1 MRERMLRNVSSGENA
16 LRLFLEKYER
26 DPRLLEAVYV
36 YWLGHETLI
45 HGEGFRTP
53 WGSSGRRILE
63 EELLQRGIDPRIID
77 ELEARASSLELYS
90 HFGGT
95 SFLAAV
101 PSLTKIMEKEGGRRP
116 ALADLVRSRI
126 SAMEAKERDLLSR
139 VADYL
144 LYIANL
150 GGQSWG
156 ATLDRVVDY
165 LRSEGVEENQLQ
177 DAFGTLYRAGAALFM
192 DYSTSRRGYEYH
204 FIYVRV
210 PPWTV
215 EALKS
220 LGGAAPQPQPQAATP
235 GPTEGTPAAQPP
247 PEASL
252 PPSREILEGVV
263 AGALQDLGFTA
274 RVNDRRPSRTG
285 SDVEVDVWAERPVGD
300 MKFTVYAS
308 CKNWNRDV
316 DRPVIDEEL
325 GRVLNL
331 REMPHLRVLV
341 VRSMGAPAK
350 EVARA
355 DGFLVIELGGAVDE
369 TNAARAREIIRS
381 KLRGIFVGIAPPELR
396 RLAEMVEDASRVL
409 SNIAGDLRSLAEGA
423 RFGADI
429 T

>member
-36 YWLGHETLI
+36 YWLGHEALI

-77 ELEARASSLELYS
+77 ELEAKARSLEL
-90 HFGGT
+90 
-95 SFLAAV
+95 FLYFDSTLASV
-101 PSLTKIMEKEGGRRP
+101 LSLTKMIEEKVVGGAP

-165 LRSEGVEENQLQ
+165 LRSEGVEENRLQ
-177 DAFGTLYRAGAALFM
+177 DAFGTLYRAGAVLFM
-192 DYSTSRRGYEYH
+192 EYSISRQGYEYYS
-204 FIYVRV
+204 IYVRV

-235 GPTEGTPAAQPP
+235 GPTGGTPAAQPP

-429 T
+429 A

>member
-1 MRERMLRNVSSGENA
+1 M
-16 LRLFLEKYER
+16 
-26 DPRLLEAVYV
+26 
-36 YWLGHETLI
+36 
-45 HGEGFRTP
+45 
-53 WGSSGRRILE
+53 
-63 EELLQRGIDPRIID
+63 
-77 ELEARASSLELYS
+77 
-90 HFGGT
+90 
-95 SFLAAV
+95 
-101 PSLTKIMEKEGGRRP
+101 
-116 ALADLVRSRI
+116 
-126 SAMEAKERDLLSR
+126 
-139 VADYL
+139 
-144 LYIANL
+144 
-150 GGQSWG
+150 
-156 ATLDRVVDY
+156 
-165 LRSEGVEENQLQ
+165 
-177 DAFGTLYRAGAALFM
+177 
-192 DYSTSRRGYEYH
+192 
-204 FIYVRV
+204 
-210 PPWTV
+210 
-215 EALKS
+215 
-220 LGGAAPQPQPQAATP
+220 
-235 GPTEGTPAAQPP
+235 
-247 PEASL
+247 
-252 PPSREILEGVV
+252 

-355 DGFLVIELGGAVDE
+355 DGFLVIELGDAVDE
-369 TNAARAREIIRS
+369 TNAARAREMIRS

-429 T
+429 A